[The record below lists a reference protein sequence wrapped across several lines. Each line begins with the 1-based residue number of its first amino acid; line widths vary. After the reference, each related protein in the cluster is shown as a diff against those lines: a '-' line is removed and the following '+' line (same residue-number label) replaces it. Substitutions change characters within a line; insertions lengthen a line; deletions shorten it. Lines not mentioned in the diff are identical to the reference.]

1 VADAPLSEPVAR
13 VGNEVF
19 NVVEGI
25 GAADDC
31 YQRDLLGQDFIE
43 AANAARA
50 QAQICQG
57 VRFSPVS
64 ALTPSFCLQ
73 NAAVNHSITQDRIV

>member
-1 VADAPLSEPVAR
+1 VAADAPLSEPVAR
-13 VGNEVF
+13 VGNEVS
-19 NVVEGI
+19 NVVEAI

-50 QAQICQG
+50 QAQVCQAF
-57 VRFSPVS
+57 RFLRLPHLHLAFAS
-64 ALTPSFCLQ
+64 Q
-73 NAAVNHSITQDRIV
+73 IQQ